1 MTPYRDNRGGG
12 GISPSEEAIALPSR
26 GDSSRFLGSEFVN
39 LLFSVESI
47 DGNPTV
53 RSLQVEAVH
62 PKVIGDKRVFDLS
75 FLLPHIAVRNPTTL
89 AQIVDPQLSM
99 DARIDALRVGVINI
113 AGVTTPLLPLNEPR
127 YAVGHSPSA
136 DGFEP
141 SFSVRQVVLTQ
152 FGDLLRGFSRRG
164 ITVIRNGEPWIQF
177 HIVEGRSGL
186 CDASLV
192 VLPTGLELPLLD
204 RGGRAV
210 TDETLNEAV
219 HEFTHLLLKGRYEPE
234 LKVLEAMASELT
246 SRLKNNPEAPASL
259 TRRNFGHEILLS
271 AHDGLLWSKSGED
284 SRSHTNETLPG
295 RYFEPRELPDGRVLW
310 IRHQYRRLS
319 SEVSFVMDS
328 LEGAQC
334 VIAFH
339 YPTHAHSKVSRVARR
354 IAAGTAWPMF
364 QEITD
369 LLHSFPRSGL
379 SLMIPTSTDSY
390 PPPVNALTREIERT
404 VTGIECERGLFREGF
419 DRFDRYLPDF
429 VSELVKGRS
438 PFMVTVFADSPGDM
452 WWVQGFLDRDLRGAL
467 FAVNAL
473 GGSVVVSDLKVMHSR
488 DSRRANLV
496 NFFKTLAEDSSR
508 LTQNLNYSSGMIESR
523 HNLPTQS
530 WRDAYAY
537 AAMNDA
543 ISVCWEALM
552 AERPFPTPLV
562 ASQSRWYTTRL
573 SEGVWSVS
581 LLSRGREKERLPHL
595 INFKV
600 TPEGVTEIAYS
611 LGRRGLLGSL
621 LGRRVWARGGEV
633 LEVECLDGVV
643 RAIAQSVSGR
653 SGESFRRGLRHV
665 SPALEC
671 SLLPLASLRDA
682 DPDHKRHNVL
692 ARLWDAIKGIF

>member
-1 MTPYRDNRGGG
+1 MTPYRDNRVGG
-12 GISPSEEAIALPSR
+12 GISPSEDSIALPSR
-26 GDSSRFLGSEFVN
+26 SEPSRFLGSEFVN
-39 LLFSVESI
+39 LRFCVDSI

-62 PKVIGDKRVFDLS
+62 PKVVGDKRVFDLS

-113 AGVTTPLLPLNEPR
+113 AGVTTPVPPLNEPR

-152 FGDLLRGFSRRG
+152 LSDLLRGFSRRG
-164 ITVIRNGEPWIQF
+164 VTVIRNGEPWIQF

-210 TDETLNEAV
+210 TDETLNGVV
-219 HEFTHLLLKGRYEPE
+219 HDFTHLLLKGRYESE

-246 SRLKNNPEAPASL
+246 SRVKNNPEAPTSL
-259 TRRNFGHEILLS
+259 TRRNFGHEILLG
-271 AHDGLLWSKSGED
+271 AHDGLIWSKNAED
-284 SRSHTNETLPG
+284 VKSHTHEPLPG
-295 RYFEPRELPDGRVLW
+295 QYFEPRELPDGRVLW
-310 IRHQYRRLS
+310 IRHQSRGIS
-319 SEVSFVMDS
+319 SEVSFVTDS
-328 LEGAQC
+328 LEGGQC
-334 VIAFH
+334 VISFH
-339 YPTHAHSKVSRVARR
+339 YPLHAHSRVSRVAKR
-354 IAAGTAWPMF
+354 ISAGTTWPLF
-364 QEITD
+364 QEITE
-369 LLHSFPRSGL
+369 LLHAEPRSGL
-379 SLMIPTSTDSY
+379 SLIIPTSTDSY

-419 DRFDRYLPDF
+419 DRFDQYLPDF

-438 PFMVTVFADSPGDM
+438 PFMVTVFADSPADK
-452 WWVQGFLDRDLRGAL
+452 WLVQGFLDRDLRGTL

-473 GGSVVVSDLKVMHSR
+473 GGSVVVSGLKAMHSR
-488 DSRRANLV
+488 ETQRGNLV
-496 NFFKTLAEDSSR
+496 KFFKTLAEDSGR
-508 LTQNLNYSSGMIESR
+508 LIQNLNYSSGMRESR

-537 AAMNDA
+537 AAMNDV
-543 ISVCWEALM
+543 IRVCWEALM
-552 AERPFPTPLV
+552 AERPFPTPRV
-562 ASQSRWYTTRL
+562 ASESRWYTKRL

-611 LGRRGLLGSL
+611 VGRRGLFGSL
-621 LGRRVWARGGEV
+621 LGRRVWARVGGV
-633 LEVECLDGVV
+633 IEVEYLDSVV

-653 SGESFRRGLRHV
+653 LGESFRRGLRHA

-671 SLLPLASLRDA
+671 SFLPLASLRHA
-682 DPDHKRHNVL
+682 DPDHQRHNAL